1 MSQSLAARLWT
12 YQAERF
18 PLFKTALLVLFFTA
32 ATISV
37 SAKLADRALP
47 NWTVFA
53 GVWFCVLILFFQ
65 MRVADEFKDY
75 EVDLAYRPERA
86 VPRGLITRRLLA
98 WLAVFFGG
106 LALFVTGLISF
117 KLIWPL
123 LAVWLW
129 LGLMSFEFFV
139 PDWLKSRPDT

>member
-18 PLFKTALLVLFFTA
+18 PLFKTSLLVLFFTA

-37 SAKLADRALP
+37 SATLAGRALP

-53 GVWFCVLILFFQ
+53 GVWFCVLIVFFQ

-98 WLAVFFGG
+98 WLAVFFAG

-117 KLIWPL
+117 KLIWPFIGRVA
-123 LAVWLW
+123 LARLDVL
-129 LGLMSFEFFV
+129 
-139 PDWLKSRPDT
+139 